1 MPTNPFKAAIR
12 ALIEPSPSSGLS
24 EYDLIQGLTQQ
35 DPAFAFEGDNS
46 SLALFRQHFLVM
58 NALYQLQAELFEEGT
73 YLSIS
78 PLAIR
83 LESLQDSGQ
92 SALPTDNAEAPLRE
106 YYLDWNN
113 LSQTTH
119 GDVDSMLNRFWERY
133 LALDKRLAALQTLE
147 LPADAS
153 WEAVKQAYRRLAAR
167 HHPDKGGAPARFRD
181 IRGAYEVLMRCYAT

>member
-1 MPTNPFKAAIR
+1 MPTNPFKTVIR
-12 ALIEPSPSSGLS
+12 ALIEASPSGLS

-35 DPAFAFEGDNS
+35 DPAFAFKGDNS
-46 SLALFRQHFLVM
+46 SLTLFRQHFLVM

-153 WEAVKQAYRRLAAR
+153 WEVVKQAYRRLAAR
-167 HHPDKGGAPARFRD
+167 YHPDKGGDTARFRD
-181 IRGAYEVLMRCYAT
+181 IRGAYEILMRCYAT